1 MVMVMIVVVVILLEK
16 IIDINGSCSIIISC
30 CYLLPLS
37 LLRLI
42 YLFLLTND
50 DGRKP
55 YTIDITTNAII
66 TCNLNMIL
74 LLLLNIF
81 MMLNYMM
88 LLL

>member
-1 MVMVMIVVVVILLEK
+1 MVVVVIV
-16 IIDINGSCSIIISC
+16 INC

-55 YTIDITTNAII
+55 YTIDITTNTII

-74 LLLLNIF
+74 LLLLI
-81 MMLNYMM
+81 Y
-88 LLL
+88 